1 MHWPLFINYED
12 INFHRWPNFK
22 ISAGTIFCW
31 WTLFKIFKLKKEG
44 IDLLN
49 QKWCHDKINVIF
61 VCIILLF
68 YFSKDI
74 YKFFFECQQH
84 VTVHPCA
91 QVRKLSYS
99 HYDDDWEDI
108 CIKTAK
114 YTYIKVKYKNI
125 VATGLPSTSLQHLT
139 FKNFNI
145 WWTITCNIWK
155 KSLTV
160 CRHLKFCGWPAL
172 KNFTGINF
180 CGWDILKNFADIYS
194 FAEETKDCETVCL

>member
-1 MHWPLFINYED
+1 MIYV
-12 INFHRWPNFK
+12 
-22 ISAGTIFCW
+22 
-31 WTLFKIFKLKKEG
+31 
-44 IDLLN
+44 N

-61 VCIILLF
+61 ACIMLLL

-74 YKFFFECQQH
+74 NTFFFECQQH
-84 VTVHPCA
+84 VTVHTCA

-108 CIKTAK
+108 CIKTTK

-145 WWTITCNIWK
+145 WWTITYNIWK

-160 CRHLKFCGWPAL
+160 CRHKVLWVTSFEKCHRHKLLWMRYFEKFCRH
-172 KNFTGINF
+172 IYF
-180 CGWDILKNFADIYS
+180 CRED
-194 FAEETKDCETVCL
+194 